1 MNKFEKYFGCSV
13 ITLVALVLLLVTLK
27 PAGQLLI
34 HPPIPWSDG
43 TVVESPDD
51 LHWSSFVFA
60 AQLVGTHESVPD
72 RVVLFS
78 QSELDDPYSE
88 IDVKVGQGKRRVP
101 KAALSFQLD
110 PEQLQDRVARF
121 NEEYSTASKDYRK
134 SVLYLEQIE
143 DHDGQPTFVMAR
155 LTDREAFRYVWS
167 VRADGVPVP
176 LTFAYA
182 NDRQGYRYKDSI
194 TRENAL
200 EDRLLLP

>member
-1 MNKFEKYFGCSV
+1 MPLLIACGM
-13 ITLVALVLLLVTLK
+13 LALVSK
-27 PAGQLLI
+27 PVWPLI
-34 HPPIPWSDG
+34 FHPPIPWSDG
-43 TVVESPDD
+43 TVIESPDD
-51 LHWSSFVFA
+51 LHWSGFVYA
-60 AQLVGTHESVPD
+60 AQLTDPQASVPD
-72 RVVLFS
+72 RVILFA
-78 QSELDDPYSE
+78 QNEIDDPYSE
-88 IDVKVGQGKRRVP
+88 IDVKVGQGKKKVL

-110 PEQLQDRVARF
+110 PVQLQSRVARF
-121 NEEYSTASKDYRK
+121 NEEYSSASEDYRK

-143 DHDGQPTFVMAR
+143 DHNGLPTFVMAR

-176 LTFAYA
+176 LTFAYT